1 MTNHDIRQTF
11 WRADVYRLLA
21 LSFEFPN
28 SSLFETIHTLA
39 EELIESSFGK
49 PDLRELIDKLSQES
63 AGHQSTI
70 EASYHHLFSTR
81 VACPPCEGSYL
92 KAERGAVI
100 GDITSFYRAFELQAS
115 AGQGPPDAIK
125 MELGFMSFAC
135 LKQAKAQHEELKGEL
150 KTIQKAQA
158 RFLNDHLG
166 RWIPSFTRQLQSQ
179 TDNPF
184 YETLASLLSLWIHE
198 ECCLLDVQPAP
209 LPLFFPSLSEEEE
222 TRCSL

>member
-21 LSFEFPN
+21 LGFEFPG
-28 SSLFETIHTLA
+28 SSLLETLHALV

-63 AGHQSTI
+63 SGNQEAI
-70 EASYHHLFSTR
+70 ENSYHHLFST
-81 VACPPCEGSYL
+81 VVTCPPCEGSYL
-92 KAERGAVI
+92 KTERGAVI
-100 GDITSFYRAFELQAS
+100 GDITSFYRAFELQTTV
-115 AGQGPPDAIK
+115 GEGPPDAIK

-135 LKQAKAQHEELKGEL
+135 LKEAKARHEELSREL
-150 KTIQKAQA
+150 KTIQRAQA
-158 RFLNDHLG
+158 LFLNDHLG
-166 RWIPSFTRQLQSQ
+166 RWIPSFTRQLKSQ

-184 YETLASLLSLWIHE
+184 YETLASLLSFWIHE

-209 LPLFFPSLSEEEE
+209 LPLFLPSLPEKEE
-222 TRCSL
+222 TRCAL